1 MQDFF
6 DVFQIGLVR
15 GHVFFYAAER
25 LLHQQIAGTLR
36 RMVMGRTRP
45 ARASVATGFA
55 RHRSGRPYRIA
66 FSIIGRD
73 ICPKGKL
80 FVFEP
85 RRISFQLLCA
95 NLTANGITH
104 AHAYRLGVGAEKA
117 RIHEGPLPLDKAYNS
132 GGPAIGALQGEGE
145 AYDVVALDTMIEELG
160 SIDLIKADVQGH
172 EGALLRGASQL
183 ISTCRPLLYLE
194 NDERERSRALI
205 EQVMAL
211 DYRLWWHAVPVFRQ
225 NNRGRTLQNIFGN
238 VTSFN
243 MLCIPA
249 ERVDALTPALAGIG
263 GLQPM
268 TDPAWFPVAAQS

>member
-1 MQDFF
+1 MSFKSVSFSGTSFFTLPNDFY
-6 DVFQIGLVR
+6 ISKSLELYGEWSWGELVLL
-15 GHVFFYAAER
+15 AR
-25 LLHQQIAGTLR
+25 LLRPDSRVIEAGSHIGSHSVFIA
-36 RMVMGRTRP
+36 
-45 ARASVATGFA
+45 
-55 RHRSGRPYRIA
+55 
-66 FSIIGRD
+66 RD

-85 RRISFQLLCA
+85 RRITFQLLCA

-104 AHAYRLGVGAEKA
+104 AHAYRLAVGAEKA
-117 RIHEGPLPLDKAYNS
+117 RIHEGPLPLDNAYNS
-132 GGPAIGALQGEGE
+132 GGPAVGALQGEGE
-145 AYDVVALDTMIEELG
+145 AYDVIALDTMIEELG
-160 SIDLIKADVQGH
+160 QIDLIKADVQGH

-194 NDERERSRALI
+194 NDERDRSRALI

-249 ERVDALTPALAGIG
+249 ERVDALTPALTGIG

>member
-1 MQDFF
+1 MSFKSVSFAGTSFFTLPNDFY
-6 DVFQIGLVR
+6 ISKSLELYGEWSWGELVLL
-15 GHVFFYAAER
+15 AR
-25 LLHQQIAGTLR
+25 LLRPDSRVIEAGAHIGSHSVFIA
-36 RMVMGRTRP
+36 
-45 ARASVATGFA
+45 
-55 RHRSGRPYRIA
+55 
-66 FSIIGRD
+66 RD

-160 SIDLIKADVQGH
+160 AIDLIKADVQGH

-249 ERVDALTPALAGIG
+249 ERVDALTPALAGLG

-268 TDPAWFPVAAQS
+268 TDPGWFPVATQS

>member
-1 MQDFF
+1 MSFKSVSFSGTCFFTLPNDFYVSKSLELYGEWSWGELVLLAGLLRP
-6 DVFQIGLVR
+6 DSRVIEAGAHIGSHSVF
-15 GHVFFYAAER
+15 
-25 LLHQQIAGTLR
+25 IA
-36 RMVMGRTRP
+36 
-45 ARASVATGFA
+45 
-55 RHRSGRPYRIA
+55 
-66 FSIIGRD
+66 RD

-85 RRISFQLLCA
+85 RRITFQLLCA

-132 GGPAIGALQGEGE
+132 GAPAIGALQGEGE
-145 AYDVVALDTMIEELG
+145 TYDVVALDTMIEEFG
-160 SIDLIKADVQGH
+160 AIDLIKADVQGH

-268 TDPAWFPVAAQS
+268 TDPAWFPVVAQS